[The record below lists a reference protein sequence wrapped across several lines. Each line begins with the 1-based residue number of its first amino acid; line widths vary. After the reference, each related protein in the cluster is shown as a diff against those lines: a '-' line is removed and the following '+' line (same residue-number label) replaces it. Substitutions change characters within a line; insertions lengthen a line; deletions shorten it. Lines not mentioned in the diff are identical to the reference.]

1 MNSKAEK
8 SKDFK
13 KVLIL
18 VALALLLVLV
28 LFLVIFQVS
37 SINKSSRKIDESLQL
52 QAKSLGDIS
61 NLQSSVVG
69 IYDSLYFF
77 DEKMQVIKNDIF
89 SDRLK
94 TDSVFNFLIRR
105 IDALQGALI
114 KQEKINKILY
124 EKVMIPAPEKSAPL
138 KTNPPLLKD
147 SVTRSPSNS
156 IDSSP
161 HSIIPKP
168 VVVGVVEDSINTTN
182 GNTSKRKRN
191 RILFK

>member
-1 MNSKAEK
+1 MNSNAEK

-18 VALALLLVLV
+18 VALALLLVLL

-61 NLQSSVVG
+61 NLQSSVIG

-168 VVVGVVEDSINTTN
+168 VVVGVIEDSINTTN